1 MVQVLQ
7 LEVEDLVRVQVQGQE
22 WEMVLDLVAAAVLGL
37 AAGSVLGYWMALPR
51 VLRLEKELAQ
61 ALQQVS
67 DLEKG

>member
-1 MVQVLQ
+1 MVAV
-7 LEVEDLVRVQVQGQE
+7 
-22 WEMVLDLVAAAVLGL
+22 AVLGL

>member
-7 LEVEDLVRVQVQGQE
+7 LEVEDLVRVQVQGQG

-61 ALQQVS
+61 ALLQES
-67 DLEKG
+67 DLGKG